1 MSQPQGKTADGGLTM
16 HTVTIHWGTQTRKV
30 RAEDGMDLLRLLEKE
45 QIIISAP
52 CQGKGRC
59 GKCRVTADGKE
70 VLACQTPIHGDMTVL
85 VPRSEGT
92 GLSVFSAGP
101 WPEGHQGLGIALD
114 IGTTTLAAVLADLST
129 GQVLASR
136 SMLNPQRVCGADVIS
151 RIAACGEGQLELLTD
166 LVRTAAR
173 QLTEQL
179 LPAAKGRPVDL
190 MTVCGNTTMAHL
202 FCGVDPSP
210 IGVAPYTPVFTGM
223 KEYPGRELGLPVET
237 VFVLP
242 SAAGYIGSDVVCG
255 ILALGEDPSVR
266 LLADLGTNGE
276 LALIRGE
283 RIVCA
288 STAAGPAL
296 EGANI
301 ECGTGGIPG
310 AVCAVSDDLG
320 FRTVSDQPAAGICG
334 SGLTDLIAVLLR
346 RGVIDE
352 TGALDEECGGELEA
366 RIDGQRFYL
375 LEDLW
380 LSQKDIRQ
388 FQLAKAAINAGIETL
403 CENAGLRC
411 ADVGRLYVA
420 GGLGY
425 YLAEKSMLETGLIP
439 SPFAGKLETPGNTAL
454 AGAVRCLLK
463 QERDRVC
470 ALADSIEICEL
481 TGRSDFSDRFI
492 DAMCFE

>member
-1 MSQPQGKTADGGLTM
+1 MSM
-16 HTVTIHWGTQTRKV
+16 HTVTVRWGDETREV
-30 RAEDGMDLLRLLEKE
+30 QAPEGANLLRLLEEEK
-45 QIIISAP
+45 IILSAP

-59 GKCRVTADGKE
+59 GKCRVTVDGCE
-70 VLACQTPIHGDMTVL
+70 VLACQTTVHGDMTVQ
-85 VPRSEGT
+85 VPRSEGS
-92 GLSVFSAGP
+92 GLSVFSAAQ
-101 WPEGHQGLGIALD
+101 WPQGCNGLGVALD
-114 IGTTTLAAVLADLST
+114 IGTTTLAAVLVDLSS
-129 GQVLASR
+129 GQVLESK

-151 RIAACGEGQLELLTD
+151 RIAACGEGQLPLQRD
-166 LVRTAAR
+166 LIRTAAR
-173 QLTEQL
+173 QLVEQL
-179 LPAAKGRPVDL
+179 LPAAKGQPIGP
-190 MTVCGNTTMAHL
+190 MTVCGNTTMSHI

-210 IGVAPYTPVFTGM
+210 IGVAPYTPVFTEM
-223 KEYPGRELGLPVET
+223 KEFPGEDLDLPVET

-255 ILALGEDPSVR
+255 IHALGEAPGVR

-276 LALIRGE
+276 LALIMDG

-310 AVCAVSDDLG
+310 AICSVNDELG
-320 FRTVSDQPAAGICG
+320 CRTVSGQPAVGICG

-346 RGVIDE
+346 KGVIDE
-352 TGALDEECGGELEA
+352 TGALDEECGGEMEA
-366 RIDGQRFYL
+366 RIDDQKFFL
-375 LEDLW
+375 QDCIW

-388 FQLAKAAINAGIETL
+388 FQLAKAAISAGIETL
-403 CENAGLRC
+403 CESVGLHC
-411 ADVGRLYVA
+411 ADVGTLYVA

-425 YLAEKSMLETGLIP
+425 YLAERSMLETGLIP
-439 SPFAGKLETPGNTAL
+439 APFAGKLETPGNTAL
-454 AGAVRCLLK
+454 AGAVRCLLPE
-463 QERDRVC
+463 ERKRVC
-470 ALADSIEICEL
+470 TVASSIEICEL

>member
-1 MSQPQGKTADGGLTM
+1 M
-16 HTVTIHWGTQTRKV
+16 HTVTIHWGEETREV
-30 RAEDGMDLLRLLEKE
+30 RTAEGTDLLQLLEEE
-45 QIIISAP
+45 QVIISAP

-59 GKCRVTADGKE
+59 GKCRVVVDGKE
-70 VLACQTPIHGDMTVL
+70 ALACQTTVYGDLTVR
-85 VPRSEGT
+85 VPRSEGS
-92 GLSVFSAGP
+92 GLSVFSAGQ
-101 WPEGHQGLGIALD
+101 WPQGHNGLGIALD
-114 IGTTTLAAVLADLST
+114 IGTTTLAAVLVDLSS
-129 GQVLASR
+129 GQILDSR

-151 RIAACGEGQLELLTD
+151 RIAACGEGQLELLTE
-166 LVRTAAR
+166 LIRNAAR
-173 QLTEQL
+173 QLAEQL
-179 LPAAKGRPVDL
+179 LPAAKERPIGP
-190 MTVCGNTTMAHL
+190 MTVCGNTPMSHI

-210 IGVAPYTPVFTGM
+210 IGVAPYTPVFTEM
-223 KEYPGRELGLPVET
+223 KEYPGDELGFPVET

-255 ILALGEDPSVR
+255 IHTLGDAPGVR

-276 LALIRGE
+276 LALIMGD

-310 AVCAVSDDLG
+310 AICSVSDGLEI
-320 FRTVSDQPAAGICG
+320 RTVSEQPAVGICG

-352 TGALDEECGGELEA
+352 TGALDEECGGDLEE
-366 RIDGQRFYL
+366 RILDQKFYL
-375 LEDLW
+375 KEDIW

-388 FQLAKAAINAGIETL
+388 FQLAKAAIHAGIETL
-403 CENAGLRC
+403 CESAGLHC
-411 ADVGRLYVA
+411 EDVSKLYVA

-439 SPFAGKLETPGNTAL
+439 APFGGKLETPGNTAL
-454 AGAVRCLLK
+454 AGAVRCLLE
-463 QERDRVC
+463 QERTKVC
-470 ALADSIEICEL
+470 ATASSIEICEL

>member
-1 MSQPQGKTADGGLTM
+1 M
-16 HTVTIHWGTQTRKV
+16 HTVTVHWGEETRMVQSPEGKN
-30 RAEDGMDLLRLLEKE
+30 LLKLLEEE

-59 GKCRVTADGKE
+59 GKCRVAVDGKE
-70 VLACQTPIHGDMTVL
+70 ALACQTSVCGDMEIR
-85 VPRSEGT
+85 VPRSEGS
-92 GLSVFSAGP
+92 GLSVFSGAP
-101 WPEGHQGLGIALD
+101 WPQGHEGLGVALD
-114 IGTTTLAAVLADLST
+114 IGTTTLAAVLVDMRS
-129 GQVLASR
+129 GQILESR

-151 RIAACGEGQLELLTD
+151 RIAACGEGQLSLQRD
-166 LVRTAAR
+166 LIRTAAR
-173 QLTEQL
+173 QLAEQL
-179 LPAAKGRPVDL
+179 MPAAKGQAIGP
-190 MTVCGNTTMAHL
+190 MTVCGNTTMIHI

-210 IGVAPYTPVFTGM
+210 IGVAPYTPVFTEM
-223 KEYPGRELGLPVET
+223 KEYPGAELGLPVET

-255 ILALGEDPSVR
+255 IHSLGDAPGVR

-276 LALIRGE
+276 LALIME
-283 RIVCA
+283 DRIICA

-310 AVCAVSDDLG
+310 AICAVSDALD
-320 FRTVSDQPAAGICG
+320 FETVSGQPATGICG

-346 RGVIDE
+346 KGVIDE
-352 TGALDEECGGELEA
+352 TGALDEECGGDLEA
-366 RIDGQRFYL
+366 RIDDQRFYL
-375 LEDLW
+375 QEDIW

-403 CENAGLRC
+403 CESAGLHC
-411 ADVGRLYVA
+411 GDVDRLHVA

-425 YLAEKSMLETGLIP
+425 YLAEKSMLETGIIP
-439 SPFAGKLETPGNTAL
+439 GPFSGKLETPGNTAL
-454 AGAVRCLLK
+454 AGAVRCLLE
-463 QERDRVC
+463 QERARVC
-470 ALADSIEICEL
+470 AIASSIEVCEL